1 MLSSI
6 LIYLREYRSNY
17 IYAGVK
23 FNKDLFTQI
32 KLIENRILI
41 EYIFQLIKEFPSL

>member
-1 MLSSI
+1 MLSFM
-6 LIYLREYRSNY
+6 LIYLREYHLNRV
-17 IYAGVK
+17 YADIR
-23 FNKDLFTQI
+23 FNKDLLTRI